1 MSKPNMRIRI
11 DWPYSHHCGD
21 ADIQSQ
27 LEAGGDEGPL
37 IALSAQSS
45 SNRRS
50 VTVICVFRNVA
61 WYLASLVD
69 DDEDEEATPRERWV
83 GLVRGSE
90 RDNGDAAVAALQR
103 IALAIAATTKTG
115 RTRSSRSQEPVE
127 KTPNGA
133 VTKPVDFE
141 GLIAVENFGDGFDD
155 VVRAYPKILP
165 KMLV

>member
-1 MSKPNMRIRI
+1 MPKPNMRIRI
-11 DWPYSHHCGD
+11 DWPYSHDCGD

-37 IALSAQSS
+37 IALSAQGS

-50 VTVICVFRNVA
+50 VKVICVFRNVA

-69 DDEDEEATPRERWV
+69 GDEEATPRERWV

-90 RDNGDAAVAALQR
+90 RDNGEEAVAALQR

-115 RTRSSRSQEPVE
+115 RTQSSRSQEPVQ

-133 VTKPVDFE
+133 VTKPVEFQ
-141 GLIAVENFGDGFDD
+141 GLITVENFGDGFDD

>member
-1 MSKPNMRIRI
+1 MSTPKMTIRI
-11 DWPYSHHCGD
+11 DWPYSHDCGD

-37 IALSAQSS
+37 LALSAERS

-50 VTVICVFRNVA
+50 VKVIGVFRNVD

-69 DDEDEEATPRERWV
+69 DEEEATPRERWV

-90 RDNGDAAVAALQR
+90 RDNGEAAVAALQR
-103 IALAIAATTKTG
+103 IAIALSPTRKFG
-115 RTRSSRSQEPVE
+115 RTRSSQSQESVE

-133 VTKPVDFE
+133 VTKPVAVE
-141 GLIAVENFGDGFDD
+141 GLIAVENVGDGFDD
-155 VVRAYPKILP
+155 VVQAHPTMLP
-165 KMLV
+165 KMVV